1 MTRIEIQEE
10 KDREIV
16 KNLFDYLFESN
27 IIDKQ
32 SITDRTDLKVTGYT
46 STSQT
51 GIYNI
56 EIKERTF
63 NSDKYD
69 TSFIEA
75 DKYEQ
80 LMSDSNYTP
89 LYIVIYTDYIIIWNL
104 NKIDLKSLKK
114 EFKKMNKTTYSTDR
128 IDKVWKEVYHLPIN
142 NNNKKYNRNTY
153 AVH

>member
-27 IIDKQ
+27 IVDNQ
-32 SITDRTDLKVTGYT
+32 LITDRTDLKITGFT
-46 STSQT
+46 STQT

-56 EIKERTF
+56 EVKERTF
-63 NSDKYD
+63 SSDKYD

-89 LYIVIYTDYIIIWNL
+89 LYIVIYSDLIVIWNL
-104 NKIDLKSLKK
+104 NKINLKELKK
-114 EFKKMNKTTYSTDR
+114 EFKKMNKTTYS
-128 IDKVWKEVYHLPIN
+128 INSIEKVWKEVYHLPLDQF
-142 NNNKKYNRNTY
+142 NKKYKRNNY
-153 AVH
+153 AVD